1 MRFFIRHET
10 NFQFEPSARFLN
22 GLLRLTPRNHEGQFV
37 AKWRLALD
45 VDGRLKPSDDALGNI
60 VHGVALAGPRPGLTL
75 RVEGEVS
82 TFDTAGVLRGTLERF
97 PPAFF
102 LRETPLTAAH
112 GKLSAYCQEAVVA
125 VAREVETLPRLHDLL
140 AILCRDLAWNQ
151 DMPDDPDAASAAA
164 VFAKRK
170 GDAAGLAH
178 VFIACAHQL
187 AIPAR
192 FVRGYCVT
200 DEGAVSKEVLHCWA
214 EAHVEEL
221 GWVGFDPALGR
232 CPTETHVRVA
242 CGLDSAGTA
251 TTRIVASGAD
261 ETTRSETIHLV
272 HI

>member
-10 NFQFEPSARFLN
+10 NWQFAPSARFLN
-22 GLLRLTPRNHEGQFV
+22 GLLRMTPRNHEGQFV

-60 VHGVALAGPRPGLTL
+60 VHSVALGGPRSELTL

-102 LRETPLTAAH
+102 LRETPSTTSR
-112 GKLSAYCQEAVVA
+112 GKLNAYCQEAA
-125 VAREVETLPRLHDLL
+125 TCAVETLPRLHELL
-140 AILCRDLAWNQ
+140 AILCRDLAW
-151 DMPDDPDAASAAA
+151 DHDAPTDPDGASAAA
-164 VFAKRK
+164 VIAKGK

-200 DEGAVSKEVLHCWA
+200 DEGPVPNDVLHCWA
-214 EAHVEEL
+214 ETHVAEL

-242 CGLDSAGTA
+242 CGLDSTGT
-251 TTRIVASGAD
+251 TTNRIAASGAD
-261 ETTRSETIHLV
+261 ATTCSETINLV
-272 HI
+272 QI